1 MLTSIPQI
9 DLSGIIHRA
18 ATRIPA
24 RGASS
29 DCSIQYRGIRRIS
42 EPTYKIVS
50 DCKGVRDGEPL
61 FFASPPPPVRW
72 PRASPPPAPGAEGD
86 ARRWRGK
93 RLPGRGEE
101 RRRATKHEL
110 TSVGDADVT
119 RNCRLSL

>member
-24 RGASS
+24 KGASS

-42 EPTYKIVS
+42 EPTCKIVG
-50 DCKGVRDGEPL
+50 DCKGVADRGNL
-61 FFASPPPPVRW
+61 FFDSRRHSVKWARAVTAHA
-72 PRASPPPAPGAEGD
+72 PRAEGD
-86 ARRWRGK
+86 ARRRRGK

-101 RRRATKHEL
+101 
-110 TSVGDADVT
+110 
-119 RNCRLSL
+119 